1 MRIGSIPARKMA
13 GAPKM
18 PVPVAARPF
27 KADLR
32 WIVMAIFLR

>member
-1 MRIGSIPARKMA
+1 MRIGSIPALRMA

-27 KADLR
+27 KAELR